1 MRNDSICKEIFRGFK
16 TSEAQIGL
24 SSSWPNLALVGCEA
38 AQLFP
43 AALGSAGGL
52 ELKGSCGKTND
63 PGSWAGLGDS
73 GLVWDPCEAFLWE
86 PLLF

>member
-1 MRNDSICKEIFRGFK
+1 MKFFRGSK
-16 TSEAQIGL
+16 TSEAEIGL

-52 ELKGSCGKTND
+52 GLKGSCGKTND